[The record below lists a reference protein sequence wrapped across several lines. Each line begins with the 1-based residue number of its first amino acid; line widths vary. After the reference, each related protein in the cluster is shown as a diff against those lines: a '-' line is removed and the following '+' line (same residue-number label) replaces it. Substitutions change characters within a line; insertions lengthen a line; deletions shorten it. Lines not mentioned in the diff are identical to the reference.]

1 MSDGIHGQGC
11 SGPLAGGIGRGS
23 ALDFARRGAKVVV
36 VDLDPTEREASAELV
51 RSTVAR
57 AVRSRGRHEI
67 GRCAELHQATLDA
80 YGAIDCFFNN
90 AGALKAPY
98 PDLLFRHHWWGR
110 RGSLDPD

>member
-57 AVRSRGRHEI
+57 AVRSRDVTKSGDVQNYIRQ
-67 GRCAELHQATLDA
+67 RWMLTARSTASSTM
-80 YGAIDCFFNN
+80 
-90 AGALKAPY
+90 PV
-98 PDLLFRHHWWGR
+98 R
-110 RGSLDPD
+110 